1 MRHLT
6 QGAQKRQ
13 RSCIACGK
21 QDGKSSF
28 HRIVRTNEGCALFD
42 ASGRMAGRGAYVCS
56 AQCFAVARKAKKLD
70 RALRMKVSEQD
81 YETIAGKLACVDD
94 AKTLD

>member
-13 RSCIACGK
+13 RSCIACGRH
-21 QDGKSSF
+21 DGKSQLL
-28 HRIVRTNEGCALFD
+28 RIVRSAEGEALFD
-42 ASGRMAGRGAYVCS
+42 ETGRMSGRGAYVCS

-81 YETIAGKLACVDD
+81 YETIAGELACVDG

>member
-13 RSCIACGK
+13 RSCIACGR
-21 QDGKSSF
+21 QDGKAQLL
-28 HRIVRTNEGCALFD
+28 RIVRSSEGTARFD
-42 ASGRMAGRGAYVCS
+42 ETGRAAGRGAYVCS
-56 AQCFAVARKAKKLD
+56 AQCFAVARKARKLD

-81 YETIAGKLACVDD
+81 YETIAGELACVDD
-94 AKTLD
+94 AKTAE

>member
-21 QDGKSSF
+21 QDGKSSL
-28 HRIVRTNEGCALFD
+28 HRIVRSSEGSALFD
-42 ASGRMAGRGAYVCS
+42 ASGRMTGRGAYVCS